1 MTRIEYSADE
11 VRAAGKYRRLQRLS
25 DEAGR
30 FAMLAIDQR
39 GSLRKMIGA
48 KAGIPTDQVPDEA
61 LETLKRVVTTA
72 VAPLATAVLT
82 DPLHGYPTSP
92 ASIPAGVGL
101 LLALEVTGYEAAGEA
116 ERLSTLIE
124 CWSPR
129 RIGQSGADAVKLLLW
144 HRHDASEATQRHQ
157 DTLVEQVG
165 RECEDEG
172 LPFILEVV
180 TYPLSGQRSSSAAF
194 AREKPEIVI
203 DAARRFS
210 EDRFR
215 VDLLK
220 LEFPGNL
227 KYVDAYQDRPFA
239 AGEVVH
245 TAAEIEAYCRRLDD
259 ASRVP
264 WVILSAGV
272 DPEEFVEN
280 VRLANAS
287 GASGFLC
294 GRAVWKH
301 VVDYYPD
308 EGAMR
313 SFCETTASEYF
324 RRIRDAN
331 GGARPW
337 MQHPRFAAAPC
348 RSGVAVG

>member
-1 MTRIEYSADE
+1 MTITKYKVDE
-11 VRAAGKYRRLQRLS
+11 VSTAGKYRRLQRLS
-25 DEAGR
+25 DDAGR

-48 KAGIPTDQVPDEA
+48 QTGIPTDQVPDEA
-61 LETLKRVVTTA
+61 LETLKRIVTTA

-92 ASIPAGVGL
+92 ASIPAAAGL

-124 CWSPR
+124 GWSSR
-129 RIGQSGADAVKLLLW
+129 RIGQTGADAVKLLLW
-144 HRHDASEATQRHQ
+144 HRHDASEETQRHQ
-157 DTLVEQVG
+157 DALVEQVG
-165 RECEDEG
+165 RECEEEG
-172 LPFILEVV
+172 LPFVLEVV
-180 TYPLSGQRSSSAAF
+180 TYPLPGQRASSAGY
-194 AREKPEIVI
+194 ARVKPEIVI
-203 DAARRFS
+203 DAARHFS
-210 EDRFR
+210 EERFR

-245 TAAEIEAYCRRLDD
+245 TAAEIETFCRRLDD
-259 ASRVP
+259 ASGVP

-272 DPEEFVEN
+272 DPEEFIEN

-301 VVDYYPD
+301 VVDHYPD
-308 EGAMR
+308 EDAMR
-313 SFCETTASEYF
+313 SFSENTASDYF
-324 RRIRDAN
+324 RRIREAN
-331 GGARPW
+331 HGARPW
-337 MQHPRFAAAPC
+337 TQHPHFAA
-348 RSGVAVG
+348 R